1 MSSISKAVALF
12 LVSSLIFGCSS
23 VEAPP
28 TGTVAATAPVTNPQ
42 NLVTKNLSN
51 KEENYP
57 VYFGT
62 TRRFGEDGKFTND
75 RSKIIQYGVA
85 NVHVPIHR
93 KRGSEGTLFGDILG
107 YNKRVKISGDY
118 ILYNNY
124 SDFHQVVAGSLSK
137 EKRNNYV
144 VIFIH
149 GYNNSFDDALIRAAQ
164 MGADTQVPKHHMFMF
179 SWPAVKDF
187 KTYTQ
192 DEASVDVNEKYFSDF
207 ISKVAESVGNKK
219 IHIVAHSMGNRAL
232 LRVIDR
238 GVLQA
243 KNKNLKFGQI
253 ILAAADVDA
262 ELFSQSADSYINS
275 SDKTTVYLSP
285 YDKAVGLSQLIHKYP
300 RLGCGISP
308 HNPNPKIDYVV
319 STIPSEFPAHGYI
332 TQHEPILNDLQSM
345 FFTGKPDRSAVSG
358 EWEKKAEN
366 FWIVGAAPD
375 ENEAKCADLDY

>member
-1 MSSISKAVALF
+1 MSAIFKAIALF
-12 LVSSLIFGCSS
+12 LVSAFFLGCSF
-23 VEAPP
+23 VEVLPEKTA
-28 TGTVAATAPVTNPQ
+28 AATVPVTDPQ
-42 NLVTKNLSN
+42 NPVIKNLSTQ
-51 KEENYP
+51 EENYP

-62 TRRFGEDGKFTND
+62 TREFGKNGKFTNN
-75 RSKIIQYGVA
+75 RSKKIQYGVA
-85 NVHVPIHR
+85 NVHVPMHR
-93 KRGSEGTLFGDILG
+93 KRGSEGTLLGDILG

-118 ILYNNY
+118 ILYEY
-124 SDFHQVVAGSLSK
+124 SEFNQIVASSLAK

-149 GYNNSFDDALIRAAQ
+149 GYNNSLDDALIRAAQ
-164 MGADTQVPKHHMFMF
+164 MGTDTQVPKHHMFVF

-192 DEASVDVNEKYFSDF
+192 DEASIDVNEKYFSEF

-232 LRVIDR
+232 LRVIDK
-238 GVLQA
+238 GFLQT
-243 KNKNLKFGQI
+243 KNKDLKFGQI

-285 YDKAVGLSQLIHKYP
+285 YDKAVGLSQIIHKYP
-300 RLGCGISP
+300 RLGCGIGP

-332 TQHEPILNDLQSM
+332 AQHDAILDDLQSM
-345 FFTGKPDRSAVSG
+345 FFTG
-358 EWEKKAEN
+358 
-366 FWIVGAAPD
+366 
-375 ENEAKCADLDY
+375 